1 MRLRNRGFMKYVI
14 MKLFSKITHAQ
25 RNELLKTDTPFSNI
39 CELITF
45 QEAERRLIWDGETV
59 FALSQ
64 GKDADE
70 ASSVPLGPNL
80 NNNTSF
86 SSNAT
91 NNGCMAETSLHQRIF
106 SPEGWILFFSPP
118 QLFTLKIPAKYN
130 C

>member
-70 ASSVPLGPNL
+70 ASSVPRPQ
-80 NNNTSF
+80 TSTTTRVSAATQPTEEAWRKLASIQGLLLSKVGSL
-86 SSNAT
+86 SSP
-91 NNGCMAETSLHQRIF
+91 
-106 SPEGWILFFSPP
+106 SPAFHIKNSC
-118 QLFTLKIPAKYN
+118 KHN
-130 C
+130 R